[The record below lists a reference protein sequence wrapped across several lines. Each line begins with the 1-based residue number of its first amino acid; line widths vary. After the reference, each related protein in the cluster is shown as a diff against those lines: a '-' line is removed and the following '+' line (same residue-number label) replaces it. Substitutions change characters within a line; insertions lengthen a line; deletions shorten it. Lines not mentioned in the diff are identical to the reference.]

1 MADGDRHLHRH
12 RPLHALN
19 TVVSCASFQIVHRA
33 LAAML
38 GSLAALAALAVIGD
52 VSCDIHVKGHLWI

>member
-1 MADGDRHLHRH
+1 MVNLLHL
-12 RPLHALN
+12 
-19 TVVSCASFQIVHRA
+19 QIVHRT

-52 VSCDIHVKGHLWI
+52 VSLLYLNLLTTHEQQLVQILYFCQNMSNFREQ